1 MDNTQARSDTY
12 TLSQPIDT
20 SFMGVTRIKVI
31 AKLKSY
37 ATDKETIFGI
47 LRDIIETYKNE
58 ADIIQMSVTVYIE
71 SELANKESMDSE
83 LISAVWISPQLDEV
97 QQKPLPNSEGD
108 GLYWL
113 SVRDDLF
120 SMQNYQSAIAFSKSD
135 KMIIAGILKSIG
147 EKMKDYR
154 YARKKKSLK

>member
-1 MDNTQARSDTY
+1 MDNGQTKSDAY

-20 SFMGVTRIKVI
+20 SYMGVKRIKVT
-31 AKLKSY
+31 AKLK
-37 ATDKETIFGI
+37 ALTNDKETIFGI
-47 LRDIIETYKNE
+47 LHDIIEEYKNE
-58 ADIIQMSVTVYIE
+58 ADIIQMSVKVYIE
-71 SELANKESMDSE
+71 AELANKESMDSE
-83 LISAVWISPQLDEV
+83 LLSAVWVSPQLDEI

-120 SMQNYQSAIAFSKSD
+120 SMQNYQSAIAYSKSD
-135 KMIIAGILKSIG
+135 NMIIAGILKSIG

-154 YARKKKSLK
+154 YARKKKSLQ